1 MAEIINNLE
10 QAIDRIRKGAESIE
24 TANDVVLKVT
34 EVISILSQVND
45 SLQISFKQAEGTSGI
60 LLKDLAEAKE
70 SLLKTQS
77 ELAGRLSSLNDLI
90 KVTDEGNK
98 QLDGGIAGITQLIES
113 SQAELLTPL
122 LNLDIELRKLKG
134 DVVDGNECT
143 NGVLDHQKMLSKN
156 ISGITQVIKS
166 SQSELLTPLLSLDS
180 ELQKL
185 LNAAIVGNQFIVSVL
200 ENQENLNASLNIQ
213 SKKMAHL
220 EGRLETFSKVIISIL
235 IVIAGGVFANL
246 DL

>member
-1 MAEIINNLE
+1 MAEIIDNLE

-122 LNLDIELRKLKG
+122 L
-134 DVVDGNECT
+134 
-143 NGVLDHQKMLSKN
+143 
-156 ISGITQVIKS
+156 
-166 SQSELLTPLLSLDS
+166 SLDS
-180 ELQKL
+180 ELRKL
-185 LNAAIVGNQFIVSVL
+185 LNAAIAGNRFIVSVL
-200 ENQENLNASLNIQ
+200 ENQEDLNTNLNIQ
-213 SKKMAHL
+213 AKKMAHL
-220 EGRLETFSKVIISIL
+220 EGRLGTFSKVIIAML
-235 IVIAGGVFANL
+235 IVIAGGVFANIGL
-246 DL
+246 

>member
-1 MAEIINNLE
+1 MAEIIDNLE
-10 QAIDRIRKGAESIE
+10 QVIDRIRKGAESIE

-113 SQAELLTPL
+113 SQT
-122 LNLDIELRKLKG
+122 
-134 DVVDGNECT
+134 
-143 NGVLDHQKMLSKN
+143 
-156 ISGITQVIKS
+156 
-166 SQSELLTPLLSLDS
+166 ELLTPLLSLDS
-180 ELQKL
+180 ELRKL
-185 LNAAIVGNQFIVSVL
+185 FNATISGNQFIVSVL
-200 ENQENLNASLNIQ
+200 ENQEDLNTNLNIQ
-213 SKKMAHL
+213 AKKMADL
-220 EGRLETFSKVIISIL
+220 EGRLGTFSKVIIAML
-235 IVIAGGVFANL
+235 IVIAGGVFANIGL
-246 DL
+246 